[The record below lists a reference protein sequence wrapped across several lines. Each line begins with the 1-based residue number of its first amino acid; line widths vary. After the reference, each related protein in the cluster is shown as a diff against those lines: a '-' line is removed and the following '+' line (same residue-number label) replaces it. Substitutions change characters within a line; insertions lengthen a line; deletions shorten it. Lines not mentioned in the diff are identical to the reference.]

1 MFCPKC
7 GSKISDDARYCT
19 ECGLPLEGLSGK
31 TAAEEG
37 SGAEPLAR
45 ESSSAEVMLESA
57 NTETDSAI
65 GSANVESTAE
75 PSPEPVSKTAG
86 SGHSQ
91 MYNLFMQRC
100 QVGNRLCRSLLS

>member
-31 TAAEEG
+31 TADKEG

-57 NTETDSAI
+57 NTGASSYWPGATSLC
-65 GSANVESTAE
+65 SVLANTPSRECRVHGRTESR
-75 PSPEPVSKTAG
+75 AG
-86 SGHSQ
+86 LEDRG
-91 MYNLFMQRC
+91 
-100 QVGNRLCRSLLS
+100 